1 MWRVVPP
8 HEGPSMIT
16 QSLPP
21 AAGADHLTM
30 ALRKAGVL
38 GGGCVRDV
46 VVERSFDTL
55 LSHIFRLKLSYD
67 AALGG
72 PEFLILKAGL
82 PDRPGGPWKAG
93 RQEVAFYA
101 EVASAMS
108 DHLVPRCFDADWTAD
123 TGAWHLL
130 LEDLTDSHFVATRW
144 PLPPTLAQCESIVRT
159 RARFHAAWW
168 DDPRLGNTI
177 GAWQDAALDQQLLD
191 FAGDLAG
198 FTERFGDRLSSE
210 RRDLYARLIDR
221 APRLQTRYRSHRNMT
236 ILQGDSHV
244 WDCFL
249 PRDGARDDALLFDW
263 DAWPIGPASN
273 DLSTMMALHW
283 YPERRRQVER
293 PLLDCYHAALEAHGV
308 KDYARREL
316 DDDYRLSVLWN
327 LRTPVW
333 QEANGIPP
341 MIWWNGLE
349 RIFMAVDDLDCRELL
364 S

>member
-1 MWRVVPP
+1 
-8 HEGPSMIT
+8 MIT

-21 AAGADHLTM
+21 AASADHLTT
-30 ALRKAGVL
+30 ALRNSGML
-38 GGGCVRDV
+38 GDGCVRDV

-67 AALGG
+67 ATLGG

-82 PDRPGGPWKAG
+82 ADRPGGPWKAG
-93 RQEVAFYA
+93 RQEVAFYT

-130 LEDLTDSHFVATRW
+130 LEDLTASHAVATRW
-144 PLPPTLAQCESIVRT
+144 PLPPTLAQCESIVRA

-177 GAWQDAALDQQLLD
+177 GSWQDAALDQQLLD
-191 FAGDLAG
+191 FARDLEG
-198 FTERFGDRLSSE
+198 FTERFGDRLSFE

-221 APRLQTRYRSHRNMT
+221 APRLQMRYRSHRNMT

-244 WDCFL
+244 WNCFL
-249 PRDGARDDALLFDW
+249 PRAGASDDALLFDW
-263 DAWPIGPASN
+263 DAWHIGPASN
-273 DLSTMMALHW
+273 DLSYMMALHW
-283 YPERRRQVER
+283 YPDRRRQVER
-293 PLLDCYHAALEAHGV
+293 PLLDCHHAALEAHGV
-308 KDYARREL
+308 KGYARREL
-316 DDDYRLSVLWN
+316 DDDYRQSVLWN

-341 MIWWNGLE
+341 VVWWNGLE
-349 RIFMAVDDLDCRELL
+349 RILMAVDDLDCRELL
-364 S
+364 G